1 MDLLISWPK
10 HLGAILIL
18 LESSRMVTIMTPLA
32 FLLALLGSTFAQSC
46 DPSIYVEKIHAWNK
60 GYTGKMYL
68 DQGWLTQQTSDSVF
82 WRLTATFQN
91 EVKEFKVWDADII
104 NPSPANGNKYVTNV
118 TSVEVLSKC
127 YNPVLYPCQYL
138 ELLFMVRFPD
148 SIADEFTT
156 DYDLAAVTEAV
167 TYNDGSSGSR
177 DYCAPSDGAPTTPAT
192 SG

>member
-1 MDLLISWPK
+1 M
-10 HLGAILIL
+10 G
-18 LESSRMVTIMTPLA
+18 
-32 FLLALLGSTFAQSC
+32 
-46 DPSIYVEKIHAWNK
+46 
-60 GYTGKMYL
+60 GKMYL
-68 DQGWLTQQTSDSVF
+68 DQGWLTQQTSDTVF

-104 NPSPANGNKYVTNV
+104 NPNPVNGNKYVNNV

-156 DYDLAAVTEAV
+156 DFDLAAVSEAV

-177 DYCAPSDGAPTTPAT
+177 DYCAPNDGSPTTPAT
-192 SG
+192 SGRLEPDMSNIEEQLLTIKPHNFIRNK